1 MSSLPILVQAAAGLL
16 LGLLLLVLPSP
27 HLVAAAAA
35 QSSSK
40 PGCPNACGNLTIP
53 YPFGLVS
60 RDDCYLTESR
70 QFPIDCDM
78 TVHPPIAYWQNKSHH
93 IPITN
98 ISVYDHEMRIMVY
111 LAYDCYNST
120 AATDWNNPSLKLARF
135 PISSTK
141 NTFTATGCD
150 TKALLRGNKN
160 GSYAIGCLSV
170 CNDLADVTNGTCS
183 GIGCC
188 QASIPKNVMRYD
200 IYLDQYANHS
210 GVSEFNPC
218 SYAFVAENG
227 YFAFSTEYLLKSMAD
242 EMVPLIID
250 WSIGDQTC
258 IDAQKNRS
266 TYACKGENTT
276 CTDAENGRGYRCH
289 CKDGY
294 KGSPYLSGSDG
305 CQDIDECASSNPCN
319 VTSLCINL
327 PGTFNCSCPKGFA
340 GDGKRDGNG
349 NGCTPIIRSKKYTSR
364 DITLGLGLGI
374 GCGILFLFAFWV
386 IQSRKERRERKKF
399 FEENGGHQLEELISQ
414 HRSGFEILKLF
425 TADELNKAT
434 DNYHESRILGQGGQ
448 GTVYKG
454 VVMNSRVVAIKKAK
468 HLDRSQV
475 NDFINEIVILSR
487 INHKNVVKLIGCCL
501 ETELPLLV
509 YEFVTNGTL
518 SQHLHDGDGCSTAAL
533 STWGARLRVAAE
545 AAGALSYLHYDVA
558 IPIYH
563 RDVKSA
569 NILLDENYTA
579 KVSDFGASRV
589 IPVDQTQLNT
599 LVQGTFGYI
608 DPEYFH
614 TSQLTEKSDVY
625 SFGVVLAE
633 LLTGMK
639 AISFDK
645 LEKDRNLSM
654 VFAVAVKEDRV
665 LQIIDERI
673 LNEGNA
679 SQIREAALLA
689 SRCLKVR
696 GDERPTMKEVVL
708 QLEGILRASDTHP
721 WINQEKEDF
730 RETEYLLGDGYVDS
744 AETGSISA
752 IVSEDTMKSQLASF
766 HIADA
771 R

>member
-1 MSSLPILVQAAAGLL
+1 MRTRLTGPGNRSVPPRTSPTCCYSRMKNLQSQASNPI
-16 LGLLLLVLPSP
+16 SI
-27 HLVAAAAA
+27 
-35 QSSSK
+35 SK

-60 RDDCYLTESR
+60 RDDCYLTKSR

-111 LAYDCYNST
+111 SANDCYNST
-120 AATDWNNPSLKLARF
+120 AATDWNKPSLKLARF

-170 CNDLADVTNGTCS
+170 CYDLADVTNGTCS

-227 YFAFSTEYLLKSMAD
+227 YFAFSTEYLLKNMAD

-276 CTDAENGRGYRCH
+276 CTDAENWRGYRCH

-294 KGSPYLSGSDG
+294 KGSPYLSSSDG

-364 DITLGLGLGI
+364 DIAL
-374 GCGILFLFAFWV
+374 
-386 IQSRKERRERKKF
+386 
-399 FEENGGHQLEELISQ
+399 
-414 HRSGFEILKLF
+414 
-425 TADELNKAT
+425 DELNKAT

-454 VVMNSRVVAIKKAK
+454 VVAIKKAK

-654 VFAVAVKEDRV
+654 VFAVVVKEDRV

-696 GDERPTMKEVVL
+696 GDERPTMEEVVL
-708 QLEGILRASDTHP
+708 QLREYSGPVIHILGLTRRKKTSGRRNICSGMVTWIRRRLVASV
-721 WINQEKEDF
+721 
-730 RETEYLLGDGYVDS
+730 R
-744 AETGSISA
+744 
-752 IVSEDTMKSQLASF
+752 
-766 HIADA
+766 
-771 R
+771 